1 MKTNLLLANYN
12 QEKSLK
18 SIFDF
23 KGIVASIA
31 EKSMINIDVKT
42 DNTVDAQQRLHYF
55 AIGHTFKNIETE
67 LIFDKVL
74 DEDAQKMIPT
84 KFLSLQ
90 EKNFDIHPDIK
101 TLVYDIRNINSHY
114 VHELEKIKLDHINP
128 NVIRFIKESFEFAVL
143 QVLLSEKEISYKDFI
158 GKSNPEKEFV
168 DFLHDKFYTLN
179 NPKKNLNSS
188 DLKNLNARELEQQ
201 KKQNEY
207 KSIRNNF
214 KALSKDEAIEA
225 LLLVDVYEDFDWKL
239 FDSHT
244 IFKIT
249 SGKYLSFYA
258 CLFLLTMF
266 LYKSEA
272 NQLISKIKG
281 FKLNDDKKFRSKKN
295 IFSFFSKK
303 LTSQDINSEEKNL
316 VIFRD
321 IIQYLNRYPITWN
334 KEIELEAK
342 LPLMTNLLKKEIIDM
357 EIKRSYPDF
366 SCNDRFLVFAKYQI
380 WGKKYL
386 GDSVK
391 KEYIKMSFT
400 DKEIDDFNYEINV
413 CPELK
418 GAHEKLLKLESSRK
432 RNEKE
437 INKTIQNIR
446 ELESKNNP
454 NPITEK
460 LRTRIEKNLLFVSYG
475 RNQDRFMDF
484 ATRYLAENN
493 YFGAEA
499 EFKAYRFF
507 TTDEQNNEL
516 EKLQETLTK
525 KEFDKLKYHQG
536 KLVHFTTFQN
546 HLNRFPGW
554 DTPFVIENNAIQVK
568 LNLVNGNQKI
578 VSIQRGLMVFL
589 LEHSLY
595 SDKIENIGKE
605 MLQKYYFEHQKEFDK
620 SKLLLSQQN
629 YITQD
634 EKTAFKKI
642 LPKRLLHNYLPALT
656 NNQENVNTLK
666 LLLDKAQKSED
677 RYKNLLNKAK
687 NEGNYDDFIKRNK
700 GKQFKLQFIR
710 KAWHWM
716 YFKQSYQEQIAFS
729 GEHHKRY
736 HITKEEFNDFSRF
749 IFAFD
754 EVANYKD
761 YLNDMLYNK
770 GFFDNNEFKI
780 IFESCG
786 SLDQLY
792 DKTKRKYEEWLK
804 KEEPIRN
811 IEGKYLLENY
821 EHFFD
826 DQMFYINITHFIA
839 FLKNKNYLTQNFEY
853 KSSENKKY
861 LIGAYYYKNTL
872 EKSEYKT
879 HGKLYNKLKEVK
891 LEDCLLY
898 EMALQYLN
906 KDKTVC
912 QTTRTNIVEIMTQN
926 VVFDIKDKN
935 NNHLYKLEV
944 PFKKIDN
951 YTGLIRHKVWKE
963 GRFDGSFLSDI
974 VVYLEKVKNHKDVKS
989 VYQDFTKNMFD
1000 KVLSLD
1006 GLTKIEGH
1014 IISNSVKFT
1023 NLALHMEAYFIF
1035 KDKIVILK
1043 KNRIECSEIKKLELF
1058 FDSKTRNKAF
1068 HFEIPARSYEDVIK
1082 EIERKFVSDEVGKEQ
1097 LTSYSKL
1104 SKSSKMVCNV
1114 FLQSIH
1120 NDYYDSKEKDSKK
1133 KTKDAEEKYFLNI
1146 INN

>member
-1 MKTNLLLANYN
+1 MKTNLLLYN
-12 QEKSLK
+12 QEKSFK
-18 SIFDF
+18 SISDF

-31 EKSMINIDVKT
+31 EKSIINIDVKT
-42 DNTVDAQQRLHYF
+42 DKTVDAQQRLHYF

-74 DEDAQKMIPT
+74 DENAQKMMPT

-90 EKNFDIHPDIK
+90 EKNFGIHQDIK

-128 NVIRFIKESFEFAVL
+128 NVIRFIKESFELAVL
-143 QVLLSEKEISYKDFI
+143 QVMLKEKEISYIDF
-158 GKSNPEKEFV
+158 KEKPNPDKEFV
-168 DFLHDKFYTLN
+168 AFLHEKFYTLN
-179 NPKKNLNSS
+179 NPNKNLSPEAQE
-188 DLKNLNARELEQQ
+188 KLNGYIAVRDY
-201 KKQNEY
+201 Y
-207 KSIRNNF
+207 KT
-214 KALSKDEAIEA
+214 LSKDEAIEA
-225 LLLVDVYEDFDWKL
+225 LLFVDVNEDFDWKL
-239 FDSHT
+239 FDSHS

-249 SGKYLSFYA
+249 TGRYLSFYA
-258 CLFLLTMF
+258 CLFLLSMF

-281 FKLNDDKKFRSKKN
+281 FKLNDDKKHRSKKN

-321 IIQYLNRYPITWN
+321 IVQYLNRYPTAWN
-334 KEIELEAK
+334 KEIELESK
-342 LPLMTNLLKKEIIDM
+342 LPVMTDKLKKEIIDM
-357 EIKRSYPDF
+357 EIKRSYPTF
-366 SCNDRFLVFAKYQI
+366 SGNERFLVFAKYQI
-380 WGKKYL
+380 WGRKYF
-386 GDSVK
+386 GESIK

-400 DKEIDDFNYEINV
+400 NKEIDVFNYEINV

-437 INKTIQNIR
+437 IDKTIRNIR
-446 ELESKNNP
+446 ELESENNP

-460 LRTRIEKNLLFVSYG
+460 LKTRIEKNLLFVSYG

-493 YFGAEA
+493 YFGADA
-499 EFKAYRFF
+499 QFKTYCFY

-516 EKLQETLTK
+516 DKLKETLTK
-525 KEFDKLKYHQG
+525 KEYDKLKYHQG
-536 KLVHFTTFQN
+536 KLVHFTTFRN
-546 HLNRFPGW
+546 HLNKFPGW

-568 LNLVNGNQKI
+568 LNLANGNNKI
-578 VSIQRGLMVFL
+578 VSIQRGLMAFL
-589 LEHSLY
+589 LEHALF

-605 MLQKYYFEHQKEFDK
+605 MLQKYYFEHQKEFNQ
-620 SKLLLSQQN
+620 SKLVLSQQN
-629 YITQD
+629 SITRD
-634 EKTAFKKI
+634 EKIAFKKL
-642 LPKRLLHNYLPALT
+642 LPKRLLHNYLPANANEET
-656 NNQENVNTLK
+656 EINTLA
-666 LLLDKAQKSED
+666 LLLKKANESEE
-677 RYKNLLNKAK
+677 RYGNLLTKAK
-687 NEGNYDDFIKRNK
+687 KEGNYDDFIKRNK

-729 GEHHKRY
+729 GQHHKRY

-749 IFAFD
+749 MFAFD

-761 YLNDMLYNK
+761 YLNDMLDNK

-780 IFESCG
+780 LFESCG

-804 KEEPIRN
+804 KKDPIRN

-821 EHFFD
+821 EHFFN
-826 DQMFYINITHFIA
+826 DQMFYINISHFIA
-839 FLKNKNYLTQNFEY
+839 FLKNENYLAPKFQH
-853 KSSENKKY
+853 KSSINEQY
-861 LIGAYYYKNTL
+861 LIDVYYYKKTL
-872 EKSEYKT
+872 EKSEYKA
-879 HGKLYNKLKEVK
+879 HGKLYDKLKEVK

-898 EMALQYLN
+898 EMAMKYLN

-912 QTTRTNIVEIMTQN
+912 QTARTNIVEIMTQN

-935 NNHLYKLEV
+935 NRHLYKLEV

-974 VVYLEKVKNHKDVKS
+974 VVYLEKVKNHKDIRA
-989 VYQDFTKNMFD
+989 VYYDFTKNIYD

-1014 IISNSVKFT
+1014 IVSNSVKFT
-1023 NLALHMEAYFIF
+1023 NLTLHMEGYFVF
-1035 KDKIVILK
+1035 KDKMTILK
-1043 KNRIECSEIKKLELF
+1043 ENRITYHEIEKLKIF
-1058 FDSKTRNKAF
+1058 FDYETRNKAF
-1068 HFEIPARSYEDVIK
+1068 HFGIPARSYEDVIK
-1082 EIERKFVSDEVGKEQ
+1082 EIEQKFISNEAIKEQ
-1097 LTSYSKL
+1097 PTSYFKL

-1114 FLQSIH
+1114 FLHSIH
-1120 NDYYDSKEKDSKK
+1120 NDYFDSKEKDSKK
-1133 KTKDAEEKYFLNI
+1133 KTKDAEEKYFMEI